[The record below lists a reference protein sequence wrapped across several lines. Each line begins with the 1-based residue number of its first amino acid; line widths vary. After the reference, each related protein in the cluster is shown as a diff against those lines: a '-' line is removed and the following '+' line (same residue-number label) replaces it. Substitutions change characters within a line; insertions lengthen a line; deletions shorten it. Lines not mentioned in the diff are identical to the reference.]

1 MSGLVL
7 MLDFNEM
14 VIFVKVVEAKNFTA
28 AAANLGMPK
37 STVSRKISQLESRLG
52 ARLLQ
57 RTTRTVRPTELGALY
72 YERCARLVAEA
83 EEAELA
89 ISQRQELPRGL
100 LRVTMPVDI
109 GISIMPAIAGC
120 FLQQYPEI
128 KLEIDVSDRTV
139 DLVGEGFDMAI
150 RAGVLEDSTLVAHR
164 LFTGRM
170 LVCGTPGYFKKHG
183 LPRTPEDLA
192 EHECILFTARRT
204 SETVKFKGPEGEI
217 TVELK
222 GRLAINNLNA
232 IRGACLLGNSLTV
245 LPELHCRDLL
255 EQGALVSV
263 LDEWQIMEG
272 GVYAVYPSPRHLTPK
287 VRALIAFLDK
297 QFGNLPH

>member
-1 MSGLVL
+1 

-28 AAANLGMPK
+28 AATLLGMPK
-37 STVSRKISQLESRLG
+37 STVSRKISQLETRLG

-57 RTTRTVRPTELGALY
+57 RTTRSVHPTELGALY

-89 ISQRQELPRGL
+89 ISQCQELPRGL

-109 GISIMPAIAGC
+109 GISIMPAIAGS
-120 FLQQYPEI
+120 FLEQYPEI
-128 KLEIDVSDRTV
+128 QLEIDVSDRYV
-139 DLVGEGFDMAI
+139 DLVSEGFDMAI

-170 LVCGTPGYFKKHG
+170 VVCGTPAYFEKQG
-183 LPRTPEDLA
+183 VPQRPEELA
-192 EHECILFTARRT
+192 NRDCIVFASRRT
-204 SETVKFKGPEGEI
+204 RDTVKFKGPQGEV

-222 GRLAINNLNA
+222 GRLTINNLNA
-232 IRGACLLGNSLTV
+232 IRGACLMGDSISM
-245 LPELHCRDLL
+245 LPELHCRDLIA
-255 EQGALVSV
+255 QGKLVSV
-263 LDEWQIMEG
+263 LDEWQVREG
-272 GVYAVYPSPRHLTPK
+272 GINAVYPSPRHLTPK

-297 QFGNLPH
+297 QFVNLPH

>member
-1 MSGLVL
+1 

-37 STVSRKISQLESRLG
+37 STVSRKISQLEARLG

-72 YERCARLVAEA
+72 YERCARLVTEA

-89 ISQRQELPRGL
+89 ISHCQELPRGL

-109 GISIMPAIAGC
+109 GISIMPAITDC
-120 FLQQYPEI
+120 FLRQYPEI
-128 KLEIDVSDRTV
+128 QLDIDVSDRTV

-164 LFTGRM
+164 LFSGRM
-170 LVCGTPGYFKKHG
+170 LVCGTPAYFEREG
-183 LPRTPEDLA
+183 IPQSPEELSGRD
-192 EHECILFTARRT
+192 CILFTSLGSNASVT
-204 SETVKFKGPEGEI
+204 FKGPQGESS
-217 TVELK
+217 VDLK

-232 IRGACLLGNSLTV
+232 IRAACLIGDSITL
-245 LPELHCRDLL
+245 LPELHCQDLIARG
-255 EQGALVSV
+255 ELVAV
-263 LDEWQIMEG
+263 LDEWQVREG
-272 GVYAVYPSPRHLTPK
+272 GIYAVYPSPRHLTPK
-287 VRALIAFLDK
+287 VRAFIAFLDK

>member
-1 MSGLVL
+1 

-57 RTTRTVRPTELGALY
+57 RTTRMVRPTELGALY
-72 YERCARLVAEA
+72 YERCARLVTEA

-89 ISQRQELPRGL
+89 ISHCQELPRGL

-109 GISIMPAIAGC
+109 GISIMPAITDC
-120 FLQQYPEI
+120 FLKQYPEI

-164 LFTGRM
+164 LFSGRM
-170 LVCGTPGYFKKHG
+170 RVCGTPEYFEREG
-183 LPRTPEDLA
+183 IPESPEALA
-192 EHECILFTARRT
+192 SRDFILFTARRT
-204 SETVKFKGPEGEI
+204 HESINFKGAQGE
-217 TVELK
+217 VSVDLK
-222 GRLAINNLNA
+222 GRLAINNLSAIRAACLIGNA
-232 IRGACLLGNSLTV
+232 ITL
-245 LPELHCRDLL
+245 LPELHCQDLI
-255 EQGALVSV
+255 ERGELVAV
-263 LDEWQIMEG
+263 LDEWQVREG
-272 GVYAVYPSPRHLTPK
+272 GIYAVYPSPRHLTPK
-287 VRALIAFLDK
+287 VRAFIGFLDK

>member
-1 MSGLVL
+1 

-28 AAANLGMPK
+28 AATLLGMPK
-37 STVSRKISQLESRLG
+37 STVSRKISQLEARLG
-52 ARLLQ
+52 TRLLQ
-57 RTTRTVRPTELGALY
+57 RTTRRVHPTELGALY

-89 ISQRQELPRGL
+89 ISQCQTLPRGL

-109 GISIMPAIAGC
+109 GISIMPAIADS
-120 FLQQYPEI
+120 FLEQYPEI
-128 KLEIDVSDRTV
+128 QLEIDVSDRYV

-170 LVCGTPGYFKKHG
+170 MVCGTPSYFEKQG
-183 LPRTPEDLA
+183 VPRRPEELA
-192 EHECILFTARRT
+192 NHDCIVFASRRT
-204 SETVKFKGPEGEI
+204 SDSMKFKGSEGEV
-217 TVELK
+217 TVELR
-222 GRLAINNLNA
+222 GRLAVNNLNA
-232 IRGACLLGNSLTV
+232 IRGACLMGDSISV
-245 LPELHCRDLL
+245 LPELHCQDLIA
-255 EQGALVSV
+255 QGKLVSV
-263 LDEWQIMEG
+263 LNEWQSREG
-272 GVYAVYPSPRHLTPK
+272 GISAVYPSPRHLTPK

-297 QFGNLPH
+297 QFGNLPY